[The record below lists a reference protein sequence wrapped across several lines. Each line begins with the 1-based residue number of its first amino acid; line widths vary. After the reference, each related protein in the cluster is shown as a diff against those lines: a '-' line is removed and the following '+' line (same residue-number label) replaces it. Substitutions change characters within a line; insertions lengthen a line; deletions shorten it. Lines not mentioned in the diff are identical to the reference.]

1 MFLNIRLIIVTIIL
15 TQRKNLSARGED
27 ALQIRQTFN
36 QSNNNN
42 NRGRESINKTDML
55 YPEHQIP
62 AIIQPGNVSKFYYLS
77 HRDGHPLTLIVTPC
91 TGAIQWTVNCLEA
104 PPDNR
109 QGEAESAALTRWP
122 VNALI
127 PGSPLFSYQGDEA
140 QNFTIPRVRA
150 GLYRLEIKTTDITT
164 RTNIPDRSPK
174 TVLLYATSS
183 ALDHLPVSYESTRGK
198 RHRALRFQPRRNR
211 RRLTVSWSK
220 SHVDPH
226 MSNYCLAVTSGPVVH
241 PPTLCAAQNVLET
254 HSRPIKSSGSS
265 REHQHRGNPEG
276 LHCFNQTK
284 LTLHGLKYNTTYD
297 FTLYVVSTR
306 NNVSTRISTES
317 FKFRRTPAQ
326 VLRTGRYVTANLRK
340 YDGFMNFQYQPPHNG
355 TTEFYILPCGGGIV
369 RAKLRGPSGFIR
381 KKEVVGH
388 ASLKAP
394 SLEPGSRYILGIYAT
409 PQELI
414 KVSSVKVLAT
424 QEGSVLYPEQVPT
437 KSAPRE
443 YRSLR
448 KCHEVTVG
456 VESAGA
462 AKYCVLVRELRGASS
477 VTGILSIPDQCGLH
491 RRRRSEYTLEQ
502 CEDKTNPPD
511 NRALLFTIKRLQPA
525 KAYLVQIT
533 AQIHGQSL
541 SYPLIDVHT
550 RRCQL

>member
-1 MFLNIRLIIVTIIL
+1 MLMINLRLVIVTIIL
-15 TQRKNLSARGED
+15 TQRKYLSARGED

-36 QSNNNN
+36 SNNNN
-42 NRGRESINKTDML
+42 NNNRRDSINKTDML

-62 AIIQPGNVSKFYYLS
+62 AVIQPGNISKFYYLS

-91 TGAIQWTVNCLEA
+91 SGAIEWTVNCLEA

-150 GLYRLEIKTTDITT
+150 GLYRLEIKTKDVTTDA
-164 RTNIPDRSPK
+164 NILDRSPK

-183 ALDHLPVSYESTRGK
+183 ALDHLPVSYESSRGK

-226 MSNYCLAVTSGPVVH
+226 SSNYCLAVTSGGSQH
-241 PPTLCAAQNVLET
+241 PPTLCAAQNLLET
-254 HSRPIKSSGSS
+254 HSRPIKTYGSS
-265 REHQHRGNPEG
+265 REHQHRGDPEG

-306 NNVSTRISTES
+306 NNVSTRVSTES

-326 VLRTGRYVTANLRK
+326 VLRTGRYVTANLGK

-355 TTEFYILPCGGGIV
+355 STEFYIFPCGGGIV
-369 RAKLRGPSGFIR
+369 WAKLRGPSGVIK
-381 KKEVVGH
+381 KKEVIGH
-388 ASLKAP
+388 ASLRAP
-394 SLEPGSRYILGIYAT
+394 SLEPGSRYTLGIYAT
-409 PQELI
+409 PQELT

-424 QEGSVLYPEQVPT
+424 PEGSILYPEVPT
-437 KSAPRE
+437 KSLPRE

-462 AKYCVLVRELRGASS
+462 AKYCVLVRELRGSS
-477 VTGILSIPDQCGLH
+477 AAGIASIPDQCGLH

-502 CEDKTNPPD
+502 CEDRANPPD
-511 NRALLFTIKRLQPA
+511 NRALLFTVKRLQPA
-525 KAYLVQIT
+525 KAYLLQIT
-533 AQIHGQSL
+533 AQINGQSL

>member
-1 MFLNIRLIIVTIIL
+1 MGC
-15 TQRKNLSARGED
+15 KGSHHWWYKYG
-27 ALQIRQTFN
+27 
-36 QSNNNN
+36 
-42 NRGRESINKTDML
+42 
-55 YPEHQIP
+55 
-62 AIIQPGNVSKFYYLS
+62 FYYLS

-91 TGAIQWTVNCLEA
+91 SGAIEWTVNCLEA

-109 QGEAESAALTRWP
+109 QGEAESSGLTRWP

-150 GLYRLEIKTTDITT
+150 GLYRLEIKTKDVITDA
-164 RTNIPDRSPK
+164 NILDRSPK

-183 ALDHLPVSYESTRGK
+183 ALDHLPVSYESSRGK

-226 MSNYCLAVTSGPVVH
+226 SSNYCLAVTSGGSQH
-241 PPTLCAAQNVLET
+241 PPTLCAAQNLLET
-254 HSRPIKSSGSS
+254 HSRPIKTYGSS
-265 REHQHRGNPEG
+265 REHQHRGDPEG

-306 NNVSTRISTES
+306 NNVSTRVSTES

-326 VLRTGRYVTANLRK
+326 VLRTGRYVTANLGK

-355 TTEFYILPCGGGIV
+355 TTEFYIFPCGGGIV
-369 RAKLRGPSGFIR
+369 WAKLRGPSGVIK
-381 KKEVVGH
+381 KKEVIGH

-394 SLEPGSRYILGIYAT
+394 SLEPGRRYTLGIYAT
-409 PQELI
+409 PQELT

-424 QEGSVLYPEQVPT
+424 PEGSILYPEVPT
-437 KSAPRE
+437 KSLPRE

-462 AKYCVLVRELRGASS
+462 AKYCVLVRELRGSS
-477 VTGILSIPDQCGLH
+477 AAGIASIPDQCGLH

-502 CEDKTNPPD
+502 CEDRVNPPD
-511 NRALLFTIKRLQPA
+511 NRALLFTVKRLQPA
-525 KAYLVQIT
+525 KAYLLQIT
-533 AQIHGQSL
+533 AQINGQSL